1 MNEWHDR
8 RDLGTDH
15 SGVDSS
21 RKNAAKTRG
30 RPFAKGN
37 PGRPKGARG
46 RTTLAIQML
55 LDGEAEVIT
64 RKCIDLA
71 LEGDPTALKLCM
83 ERIIPP
89 RREWPV
95 EFTMPPLNSAT
106 DTAAAMN
113 AIMQAVADGKILLS
127 QALEFGKL
135 LEMYARTVNAAGLPW
150 PENLTDD
157 ELRAEILRMQAVAA
171 VDVSDAGPNQH
182 SHLGLPSR

>member
-1 MNEWHDR
+1 MSEWYAYSN
-8 RDLGTDH
+8 LGIDH

-30 RPFAKGN
+30 RPFAKRN
-37 PGRPKGARG
+37 AGRPKGALN
-46 RTTLAIQML
+46 RTTLAAQAL
-55 LDGEAEVIT
+55 LDGEAETIT

-83 ERIIPP
+83 ERICPP
-89 RREWPV
+89 RKELPV

-106 DTAAAMN
+106 DTTAAMN
-113 AIMQAVADGKILLS
+113 AIVQAVADGKILLS

-157 ELRAEILRMQAVAA
+157 ELRAEILRMQAAAA